1 MDLPPLSASHVP
13 LSQVSDRFATAD
25 LRAAAEGFE
34 SLFLTELLKGG
45 RSSLPGDS
53 LTGSQGV
60 RMAQDM
66 LDMHLAQH
74 AAGQARLGVAEAII
88 RQFSLKGDSA

>member
-1 MDLPPLSASHVP
+1 MELPPLSALQLTQNKHRP
-13 LSQVSDRFATAD
+13 DPAE

-34 SLFLTELLKGG
+34 SLFLTELLKRG
-45 RSSLPGDS
+45 RASLPGDD

-66 LDMHLAQH
+66 LDMHLAKH
-74 AAGQARLGVAEAII
+74 SAGQARLGVADAIV
-88 RQFSLKGDSA
+88 RQFAPRVDSP

>member
-1 MDLPPLSASHVP
+1 MDLAPISALHLALSPVNPRPAP
-13 LSQVSDRFATAD
+13 ED

-45 RSSLPGDS
+45 RASLPGDD
-53 LTGSQGV
+53 LTSSQGV

-66 LDMHLAQH
+66 LDTHLARH
-74 AAGQARLGVAEAII
+74 ASGQARLGVAKAII
-88 RQFSLKGDSA
+88 RQFGPQGDSF

>member
-1 MDLPPLSASHVP
+1 MELPPLSAMRLMRDTRNP
-13 LSQVSDRFATAD
+13 EPAD

-34 SLFLTELLKGG
+34 SLFLTELLKRG
-45 RSSLPGDS
+45 RASLPGDD

-60 RMAQDM
+60 QMAQDM

-74 AAGQARLGVAEAII
+74 AAGQARLGVADAIV
-88 RQFSLKGDSA
+88 RQFAPKTDRP